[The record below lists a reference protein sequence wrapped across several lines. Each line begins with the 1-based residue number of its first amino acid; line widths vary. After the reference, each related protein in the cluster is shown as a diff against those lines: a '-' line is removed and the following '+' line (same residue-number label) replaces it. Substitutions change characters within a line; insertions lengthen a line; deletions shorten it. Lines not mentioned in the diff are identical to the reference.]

1 MFQIVDDEISQLV
14 ENQNRLEGRYEQMV
28 SQKAGMRAGGPGAGG
43 YALSERR
50 AEAHRDAQTLAGE
63 LRNATHVFGR
73 GLKQSPLTS
82 DNLEK
87 VQQDRCEY
95 CRKLLRPFRFRK
107 IDKCEENPSFEII
120 HE

>member
-1 MFQIVDDEISQLV
+1 MFQFVDDEISQLV

-28 SQKAGMRAGGPGAGG
+28 SQKAGMRAGAGG
-43 YALSERR
+43 YALTERR

-95 CRKLLRPFRFRK
+95 
-107 IDKCEENPSFEII
+107 
-120 HE
+120 

>member
-1 MFQIVDDEISQLV
+1 MLYYFKCFFIFQIVDDEISQLV
-14 ENQNRLEGRYEQMV
+14 ENQNRLESRYEQMV
-28 SQKAGMRAGGPGAGG
+28 SQKAGMRGGGPAGRG
-43 YALSERR
+43 YALTERR

-87 VQQDRCEY
+87 VQQDRCGTS
-95 CRKLLRPFRFRK
+95 LPK
-107 IDKCEENPSFEII
+107 INRDGKPLFYGYL
-120 HE
+120 